1 MLYIFGDSWAEGA
14 ELTNEEKP
22 FAHYLSTLLH
32 SEYQNLGE
40 SGTSLGHILQKIIT
54 TVDNLDENDTVVVI
68 IPPDIRWYTID
79 NQYSFKSLSIGN
91 PQYARLADTL
101 SVEWFI
107 YHHNLFIYTIISM
120 ITQKTK
126 NLVLAHNYGKLVI
139 HEWFDNK
146 IDRQYFLSENS
157 LTVLLGSDEWLYNY
171 TKHNRKDGP
180 GPEQFFGKY
189 FEGKFNH
196 PNDLGHLQ
204 IAMIIYDKLQQK

>member
-1 MLYIFGDSWAEGA
+1 M
-14 ELTNEEKP
+14 P
-22 FAHYLSTLLH
+22 
-32 SEYQNLGE
+32 
-40 SGTSLGHILQKIIT
+40 HILQKIIT

-180 GPEQFFGKY
+180 GPEQFSGKY
-189 FEGKFNH
+189 FEGKHNH